1 LQPYVQV
8 KTTRPQ
14 VNIKYLWHS

>member
-1 LQPYVQV
+1 VIKQV

-14 VNIKYLWHS
+14 LTMEKLALI